1 MVELATA
8 YISIVS
14 DASGIPRSVRSAL
27 GQAEGQARQSG
38 QRMGSTMSTALGT
51 ALGIGA
57 SKAVGAATSAIS
69 TALSAGF
76 DRLNAIDQAKGKLA
90 GLGNSTQTTARVM
103 DSALASVKGTA
114 FGLGDAATIAA
125 SAIAAGIKPGQD
137 LTKYLSMT
145 ADAATI
151 AGSSLGDMGSIL
163 NGVQTSGN
171 AMNDSLG
178 QLADRGIPI
187 YQWLGEEMGVTAGEV
202 EDLASKGKVSS
213 EVFFAAIQKNI
224 GGAALESGKTVQGSF
239 NNVKAALGRLGAA
252 VEEPGFTRLPGFF
265 TDLTARIDAFT
276 PKAKEM
282 ALAFDSKVFDEWG
295 PKIQDALAAFEK
307 TGSIDEFKTTL
318 KGLADALVGA
328 GPAVA
333 GIASSLAQASAALG
347 VSGWQLFLTALQAA
361 AGVLNAINPLLSGLS
376 SLMQSNQAAVTAL
389 VAAWFAFKTIPA
401 IMGRVTTSLA
411 PMGGALASARTS
423 VSGFGSAWRTSIG
436 YMQQANPAMSTFGAG
451 VRVLGANAGAAAKG
465 GLGMLRNA
473 GSAVAGVFG
482 GPVGLGLTAAAVG
495 GMYMAAQFQEA
506 KQKTEALAAANRD
519 LVTAQHDVL
528 KAFTESRGA
537 VNDSVISAQTTAVEK
552 YRATLDAT
560 AARHKS
566 FMEGLA
572 TFDTHRGQTNAL
584 ADEAEAAQRAF
595 DKLGLSNEELTKRI
609 SRGDE
614 SRNQLRNQLRAMGP
628 DGQSAARAFD
638 EMSISYVQQQQRAQS
653 LTPGI
658 ADLGDAIRAM
668 GDQGASAGDKL
679 NALKAAMDAMNPARN
694 QTEALAQYGETIRKV
709 ADAAAGIDSSAIGDN
724 GQINAM
730 SEAGATLSRTLGD
743 LADKSAQVASTGGD
757 MAEVNRQNEQAFQAL
772 ADATGQP
779 IAKIRELYSE
789 MGGRTVDLTVTLSG
803 APKVIQDLGTVSE
816 AFARTPNSKTV
827 TMEAG
832 TVTEQT
838 QALLQRMN
846 ATVTTMPNGDIQI
859 TANDAIAQQRILMVT
874 QNINVLNALKANPTL
889 DLNTLQFNAKDAQSR
904 GILQQLNGMVAD
916 PQAGLIIQDLLNG
929 QAVSMTKLDELRKS
943 TANPNA
949 ILLIDELLKNAGI
962 ANTTLDQ
969 TARTRDANIR
979 VNVVPGT
986 NGVPGAYQFGLNVP
1000 AGADGMI
1007 RQYANGGINALEQY
1021 ANGKLPNQAVLQK
1034 AVPNTLIQWAE
1045 PETGGEAF
1053 IPLAGSK
1060 RSRSTDI
1067 LAAVAKIFGYALVPQ
1082 DNLPSTVSGMLGS
1095 LTGNALSRM
1104 LSLTGVD
1111 KLGVTAY
1118 VNGGMDAA
1126 GLRKLAEGTGAS
1138 RPLTGAPYVW
1148 GGVNWGD
1155 CCLVA
1160 ETPVWGPDG
1169 ATPIAELSPG
1179 QWVWSYVDGKL
1190 ESHQVTAAWF
1200 SKAQEVF
1207 KVRTRHRAVTGSANH
1222 PFLRLVQSAPAKPRR
1237 GRRGWDAAEYDV
1249 EWARLDELRVG
1260 DLLVQPKAVRLEREV
1275 SNSLPSGRPI
1285 GPLEAWLLGVILG
1298 DGNVTDTKVEICVYG
1313 DLRNRA
1319 RDVLS
1324 RMQLPASKTR
1334 GTRDGIGTSDSDA
1347 HGIRAYSVEFAREL
1361 AEAGFR
1367 KPAHEKRIPDCVWGW
1382 DEDRQRAFLNGYCD
1396 ADGHH
1401 PADVTRHGERT
1412 YASASRALIEDVR
1425 YLHIALGDVVANVTT
1440 NRRRKPIVINGKQ
1453 VKTARPLHIISVR
1466 ADDRLVSSVAA
1477 ERRPGVAHWT
1487 DTTEFAVAP
1496 VLSIT
1501 SEGVEDTY
1509 DIEVEGSHNFIAGG
1523 VVVHNSGAMSAFAR
1537 AAVGLDPFGGRF
1549 ATASEGSQLQS
1560 MGFTLG
1566 QGSSGDLRF
1575 GWYNGGA
1582 GGGHTAGT
1590 LPDGTNI
1597 EMGGNNGG
1605 GALGGGAAGADS
1617 PQFTDHAFLTIGPGL
1632 PTTGTGATDPGGFVT
1647 RPDGTIVY
1655 QPGNGNYG
1663 ATGGGT
1669 GSGSGSTTGSGG
1681 TSISSRFGSA
1691 VGAFVEGQIAD
1702 VFQTLGAN
1710 DSPGIVGAIADY
1722 ENAQRSK
1729 QNGQGVDT
1737 TALKTS
1743 YENAKKESDQ
1753 KYEAEKL
1760 KRKQDYDEQ
1769 VRKLQAEKK
1778 ATKDAAKK
1786 AEIDRKLADLKKK
1799 HEDDELAK
1807 KQEHDNN
1814 QLDAKQKYDQAT
1826 KTANSANS
1834 AAGQQ
1839 DQQNPPT
1846 DPGTSKPAPGQD
1858 LGGAGGAAAAL
1869 ASTGNQIKDA
1879 FRSGLREA
1887 WRTGQPWTDTDY
1899 IVGKESGWKVDAT
1912 NPSSGAFGL
1921 GQWNPSSGTLQK
1933 YLPDKSTDPTVQGKA
1948 FDRYVNDVYTDPMG
1962 ARAHWDQYG
1971 WYDRGGIIHEG
1982 TTLMRNDLGHKET
1995 ALPFDPRDLK
2005 ASLDRGAQ
2013 GVVGTDQIIAKLDQL
2028 ITVVAKAG
2036 LGGVNVGSINGMSPE
2051 AVQRR
2056 LQDMQRRQMM
2066 RASQ

>member
-1 MVELATA
+1 MPELATA
-8 YISIVS
+8 WVVVTAETSQVPGQIRRAFGQAQPIA
-14 DASGIPRSVRSAL
+14 DQHGRSAGRSFASSFGASLKGL
-27 GQAEGQARQSG
+27 GG
-38 QRMGSTMSTALGT
+38 ALGVT
-51 ALGIGA
+51 GGIA
-57 SKAVGAATSAIS
+57 AVGAAMKSAIS
-69 TALSAGF
+69 SGMDFTTSLNSMQAVAGATSAQVAQVGAMARQLGNDNTIAATSSVDAAQAMLELAKGGFSVDQSMQAARGTLQLAAAAQISAGE
-76 DRLNAIDQAKGKLA
+76 AATIQSQAL
-90 GLGNSTQTTARVM
+90 Q
-103 DSALASVKGTA
+103 A
-114 FGLGDAATIAA
+114 FGLNANQAGMAADILANSANQSSAEITDVAQALQQSGAVAHQFGLSMNDTAAAISLMANSGIQGSDAGTLLKSALLALTDQSKPAQGAMEELGLQVYDAQGKFVGLSSLFGQLQTASKNMTSEQYQAATATLFGSDAMRIAGIAA
-125 SAIAAGIKPGQD
+125 QQGKTGFDAMAAAMGKQGAAADVANAKMQGLPGAWERFKNAAQD
-137 LTKYLSMT
+137 AGLSFYDAVQGPLTKAASWGAEAIGKLVDT
-145 ADAATI
+145 A
-151 AGSSLGDMGSIL
+151 S
-163 NGVQTSGN
+163 N
-171 AMNDSLG
+171 A
-178 QLADRGIPI
+178 
-187 YQWLGEEMGVTAGEV
+187 
-202 EDLASKGKVSS
+202 
-213 EVFFAAIQKNI
+213 
-224 GGAALESGKTVQGSF
+224 
-239 NNVKAALGRLGAA
+239 
-252 VEEPGFTRLPGFF
+252 
-265 TDLTARIDAFT
+265 
-276 PKAKEM
+276 
-282 ALAFDSKVFDEWG
+282 G
-295 PKIQDALAAFEK
+295 PKIKQTWENITAAFQEAGGPEILAMWGDRLEGVFESLWGSVEK
-307 TGSIDEFKTTL
+307 LLPT
-318 KGLADALVGA
+318 VGNLS
-328 GPAVA
+328 AVF
-333 GIASSLAQASAALG
+333 AQASAIVAAVGIESFVEALE
-347 VSGWQLFLTALQAA
+347 AA
-361 AGVLNAINPLLSGLS
+361 AGILDTTIVPVIQLANSALSG
-376 SLMQSNQAAVTAL
+376 MHPVVVGA
-389 VAAWFAFKTIPA
+389 VAAWLGFRLVGPALAGVRTQVASLAATATTATGRITTLAAANRALVQTSTIGA
-401 IMGRVTTSLA
+401 VQMGR
-411 PMGGALASARTS
+411 
-423 VSGFGSAWRTSIG
+423 FGSAIALAGTHAPVIAR
-436 YMQQANPAMSTFGAG
+436 MQSSFVGAAAGASTFG
-451 VRVLGANAGAAAKG
+451 RTAGAAAAAG
-465 GLGMLRNA
+465 TGLRAA
-473 GSAVAGVFG
+473 GSAIAGVFG
-482 GPVGLGLTAAAVG
+482 GPLGLGLTAAAVG
-495 GMYMAAQFQEA
+495 GTYVAAQFSEA
-506 KQKTEALAAANRD
+506 RQKTEALADANRD
-519 LVTAQHDVL
+519 LVEAQHGLL

-537 VNDSVISAQTTAVEK
+537 VNDSVISAQTSAVDK

-566 FMEGLA
+566 FMEGLV
-572 TFDTHRGQTNAL
+572 TFDTNRGQLNSL

-595 DKLGLSNEELTKRI
+595 DDLGLSNEELSKRI

-638 EMSISYVQQQQRAQS
+638 DMSISYVRQQQRAET

-658 ADLGDAIRAM
+658 ADLGDAIRTM
-668 GDQGASAGDKL
+668 GDQGATASDRLA
-679 NALKAAMDAMNPARN
+679 ALKAAMDALNPARN
-694 QTEALAQYGETIRKV
+694 QAEAVAQYGETIRKATESV
-709 ADAAAGIDSSAIGDN
+709 SGVDGSAFSG
-724 GQINAM
+724 GQFDAM
-730 SEAGATLSRTLGD
+730 SESGATLSRTLGEI
-743 LADKSAQVASTGGD
+743 AEKTAQMASSTSD
-757 MAEVNRQNEQAFQAL
+757 ATERSRLMAQANRDNEQVFQQL
-772 ADATGQP
+772 AAATGQP
-779 IAKIRELYSE
+779 IEKIRELYAE
-789 MGGRTVDLTVTLSG
+789 MGGQTVDLTVSLAG

-816 AFARTPNSKTV
+816 AFRKTPESKTV
-827 TMEAG
+827 TMDAG
-832 TVTEQT
+832 TVTPQT
-838 QALLQRMN
+838 MDLLRRMN

-874 QNINVLNALKANPTL
+874 QNVNVLNALKANPTL

-1118 VNGGMDAA
+1118 ANGGMDAA

-1155 CCLVA
+1155 C
-1160 ETPVWGPDG
+1160 
-1169 ATPIAELSPG
+1169 
-1179 QWVWSYVDGKL
+1179 
-1190 ESHQVTAAWF
+1190 
-1200 SKAQEVF
+1200 
-1207 KVRTRHRAVTGSANH
+1207 
-1222 PFLRLVQSAPAKPRR
+1222 
-1237 GRRGWDAAEYDV
+1237 
-1249 EWARLDELRVG
+1249 
-1260 DLLVQPKAVRLEREV
+1260 
-1275 SNSLPSGRPI
+1275 
-1285 GPLEAWLLGVILG
+1285 
-1298 DGNVTDTKVEICVYG
+1298 
-1313 DLRNRA
+1313 
-1319 RDVLS
+1319 
-1324 RMQLPASKTR
+1324 
-1334 GTRDGIGTSDSDA
+1334 
-1347 HGIRAYSVEFAREL
+1347 
-1361 AEAGFR
+1361 
-1367 KPAHEKRIPDCVWGW
+1367 
-1382 DEDRQRAFLNGYCD
+1382 
-1396 ADGHH
+1396 
-1401 PADVTRHGERT
+1401 
-1412 YASASRALIEDVR
+1412 
-1425 YLHIALGDVVANVTT
+1425 
-1440 NRRRKPIVINGKQ
+1440 
-1453 VKTARPLHIISVR
+1453 
-1466 ADDRLVSSVAA
+1466 
-1477 ERRPGVAHWT
+1477 
-1487 DTTEFAVAP
+1487 
-1496 VLSIT
+1496 
-1501 SEGVEDTY
+1501 
-1509 DIEVEGSHNFIAGG
+1509 
-1523 VVVHNSGAMSAFAR
+1523 SGAMSAFAR

-1549 ATASEGSQLQS
+1549 STASEASQLQS
-1560 MGFTLG
+1560 MGFTMG
-1566 QGSSGDLRF
+1566 HGSSGDLRF
-1575 GWYNGGA
+1575 GWHNGGP
-1582 GGGHTAGT
+1582 GGGHTSGT

-1597 EMGGNNGG
+1597 EMGGGNGG
-1605 GALGGGAAGADS
+1605 GMLGGGAAGADDA
-1617 PQFTDHAFLTIGPGL
+1617 QHNEFAYLTIGPGL

-1669 GSGSGSTTGSGG
+1669 GSGSGSTTGSSG

-1722 ENAQRSK
+1722 ENAQRAK
-1729 QNGQGVDT
+1729 DKGVDT

-1753 KYEAEKL
+1753 KFEAEKL

-1769 VRKLQAEKK
+1769 VRKLQAEKR

-1786 AEIDRKLADLKKK
+1786 AEIDAKLADLKKK

-1814 QLDAKQKYDQAT
+1814 QLDAKQKYDQAA
-1826 KTANSANS
+1826 KTAKSANS

-1839 DQQNPPT
+1839 DQQNPVT

-1858 LGGAGGAAAAL
+1858 LGGDGGAAAAL

-1899 IVGKESGWKVDAT
+1899 IVGRESGWKVDAT

-1933 YLPDKSTDPTVQGKA
+1933 YLPDKSTDPAVQGKA
-1948 FDRYVNDVYTDPMG
+1948 FDRYVGDVYTDPMG
-1962 ARAHWDQYG
+1962 ARSHWDQYG

-1982 TTLMRNDLGHKET
+1982 TTLMRNELGHKET

-2005 ASLDRGAQ
+2005 ASLDRGGSGNNA
-2013 GVVGTDQIIAKLDQL
+2013 DLIAEIRELRFALLSMEPGD
-2028 ITVVAKAG
+2028 
-2036 LGGVNVGSINGMSPE
+2036 NVTLRDE
-2051 AVQRR
+2051 HEYYQRK
-2056 LQDMQRRQMM
+2056 QRRQNA
-2066 RASQ
+2066 RIAAARGGRG